1 MSQEV
6 FLPAVW
12 EAPAAH
18 PAGAVSAVI
27 LPEPGGLPAGSAAA
41 MPDSPIRVLIVED
54 EPLFAEQLEAALQD
68 LGYEVVG
75 PAADARIALALHRTE
90 TIDLALLDVQLR
102 GATDGVELAQQ
113 LLAHRPIPL
122 IFLTS
127 RADGE
132 TFGRAQELG
141 PAAYLTKPV
150 AADALQRAIALA
162 LSNFSA
168 KYPAADTFLQVPGGE
183 ALPDTLFIKEN
194 GMLEKIRLSE
204 VQWVTADD
212 KICRLTLASRTVQV
226 RMPLRE
232 LVRHLPAESF
242 VQIQRSYY
250 VNLNHIERLDTARH
264 LVQVGEHILPVSRML
279 QEELLRR
286 LRTIG

>member
-1 MSQEV
+1 
-6 FLPAVW
+6 
-12 EAPAAH
+12 
-18 PAGAVSAVI
+18 
-27 LPEPGGLPAGSAAA
+27 
-41 MPDSPIRVLIVED
+41 MPDLPIRVLIVED

-75 PAADARIALALHRTE
+75 PAADARVALALHRTE
-90 TIDLALLDVQLR
+90 AIDLALLDVQLR
-102 GATDGVELAQQ
+102 GTTDGVALAGQ
-113 LLAHRPIPL
+113 LLAHRPLPL

-127 RADGE
+127 RTDPG
-132 TFGRAQELG
+132 TFDRAQQLG
-141 PAAYLTKPV
+141 PAAYLAKPV

-162 LSNFSA
+162 LRNFA
-168 KYPAADTFLQVPGGE
+168 AHYPAASSFLQQPAGA
-183 ALPDTLFIKEN
+183 ALPDVLFVKES

-204 VQWVTADD
+204 VQWVAADD
-212 KICRLTLASRTVQV
+212 KLCRLVLAGRTVQV

-232 LVRHLPAESF
+232 LVSHLPAEYF

-264 LVQVGEHILPVSRML
+264 LVQVGEHILPVSRVL

>member
-6 FLPAVW
+6 LLPAVW
-12 EAPAAH
+12 EAPLAH
-18 PAGAVSAVI
+18 PEAAVSAVI
-27 LPEPGGLPAGSAAA
+27 SPGPGGLPAGSAAA
-41 MPDSPIRVLIVED
+41 MPDSPIRVLLVED

-132 TFGRAQELG
+132 TFGRAQQLG

-150 AADALQRAIALA
+150 AVDALQRAIALA
-162 LSNFSA
+162 LRNFSA
-168 KYPAADTFLQVPGGE
+168 KYPAADTFLQAPGGE

-212 KICRLTLASRTVQV
+212 KHCRLTLAARTVQV

-264 LVQVGEHILPVSRML
+264 LVQVGEHILPVSRTL
-279 QEELLRR
+279 QDELLRR